1 MALKFYTS
9 VSKEFKLKVR
19 KFWGL
24 IPTFV
29 KVTWKKTGRGLPHIL
44 NMVKVKRAQEAR
56 VNQLLF
62 QNVQNNEIFEI
73 SKMFKINR

>member
-1 MALKFYTS
+1 MALKLYTS

-19 KFWGL
+19 KFWGANSY
-24 IPTFV
+24 V
-29 KVTWKKTGRGLPHIL
+29 CKSYMGETGRGLAPNL
-44 NMVKVKRAQEAR
+44 NMVKVKRAQQAR
-56 VNQLLF
+56 VNQFIF